1 MVRVKFLLRSD
12 NNRRLQ
18 VKLAR
23 KVKSRDGGTE
33 SATTENGLINR
44 VNCPFTTWTEKKKSR
59 FHWTFTRHFHSES
72 PNFYALQGLL
82 VQGILHIITF
92 PFASLFLVLSRF

>member
-23 KVKSRDGGTE
+23 KVKSRGGGTK

-44 VNCPFTTWTEKKKSR
+44 VNCPFTTWTEKKNLGFIGRLPDISTLNHR
-59 FHWTFTRHFHSES
+59 TFTRCKDFSCKES
-72 PNFYALQGLL
+72 S
-82 VQGILHIITF
+82 I
-92 PFASLFLVLSRF
+92 